1 VTLNKAG
8 IILFASYVFNESF
21 DLFSSEQ
28 WHSPETLLINSQII
42 LMHFDPEEISLAPE
56 LNISYQYVPHELRT
70 IQYSVP
76 LSAPHPTIET
86 T

>member
-1 VTLNKAG
+1 
-8 IILFASYVFNESF
+8 
-21 DLFSSEQ
+21 
-28 WHSPETLLINSQII
+28 
-42 LMHFDPEEISLAPE
+42 MHFDPEEISLAPE